1 MRRQFWQNLIVG
13 LFTLGVIAYGAYFV
27 YQTSEEST
35 ILLNSSTL
43 HTTMNNANGIKFYSP
58 VRIHGIKIGKV
69 ESVKFSED
77 PGEDLIYVEMSV
89 RTAYLPLIAISNP
102 DPQAP
107 VRDERGIFGYMYL
120 SSEGLLGDNLLEIYA
135 GKPELAA
142 EAAKKAVWDQA
153 ANETK
158 LLWTDAGRDW
168 DPVEA
173 KPEIQ
178 DLYYHLIARVSNLD
192 TGHIQDGDIIR
203 TKSGGTGLAGIT
215 ESLDPT
221 LLRVNKLLDAARTEP
236 GLIHALIYDPKG
248 AELIDKLNGTVGEVK
263 ELIADIRKG
272 PGGLHEVIYGNQL
285 QAILN
290 DLTGVSASL
299 KKAIADVQG
308 VTSNVNVIIDDVKK
322 KDLVSNLKGTLANV
336 EGVTAKINNG
346 EGTLGAL
353 VTDKSLY
360 QDLQELLGGAKRSVA
375 IREAIR
381 YVRAKNVKDQQDLK
395 ALEPQTAPAPKP
407 APGPAPPPAPA
418 SGNTPK

>member
-35 ILLNSSTL
+35 ILLSSVKL
-43 HTTMNNANGIKFYSP
+43 HTTMANANGIKYYSP
-58 VRIHGIKIGKV
+58 VRIHGIRIGKV
-69 ESVKFSED
+69 ESVKFSVD
-77 PGEDLIYVEMSV
+77 PGEDLIYADMSIKS
-89 RTAYLPLIAISNP
+89 AYLPLIAISNP
-102 DPQAP
+102 DPEAP
-107 VRDERGIFGYMYL
+107 VKDERGIFGYMYL

-142 EAAKKAVWDQA
+142 EAAKKAVWEQA
-153 ANETK
+153 AREIK

-178 DLYYHLIARVSNLD
+178 DLYDHLLPRVANLD
-192 TGHIQDGDIIR
+192 TGHLQDGSFMR
-203 TKSGGTGLAGIT
+203 TKSGGGGLAGIT

-221 LLRVNKLLDAARTEP
+221 LLRVNNLLAAARTEP

-248 AELIDKLNGTVGEVK
+248 AELIGKLNGAVGEVK
-263 ELIADIRKG
+263 DLIADIRKG
-272 PGGLHEVIYGNQL
+272 PGGLHEVIYGDQL
-285 QAILN
+285 KGILT
-290 DLTGVSASL
+290 DLKGVSASL

-308 VTSNVNVIIDDVKK
+308 VTSSVNVIIGDVKK

-346 EGTLGAL
+346 EGTLGML

-360 QDLQELLGGAKRSVA
+360 QDLQELIGGAKRSTV
-375 IREAIR
+375 IKEAIR
-381 YVRAKNVKDQQDLK
+381 YIRAKNRKDQEQLR
-395 ALEPQTAPAPKP
+395 AME
-407 APGPAPPPAPA
+407 PPAPA
-418 SGNTPK
+418 PAPAAPDPGATPKP